1 MKYTVAFLVIASV
14 AAGNLRASKYD
25 NDPSTSLMEAK
36 DIVPANNRD
45 LQMGMETTMM
55 GEKSAIIEAK
65 KADDTQDKSQ
75 QMKQLLQKAT
85 VKGRDTPATDIQLK
99 DDPSD
104 IDTNS
109 NIDVRI
115 VGGDV
120 SDANEFPYYG
130 TSILLLLAISR

>member
-45 LQMGMETTMM
+45 LQMGMETTVM

-75 QMKQLLQKAT
+75 QMKQRLQKAT
-85 VKGRDTPATDIQLK
+85 VKGHDTPATDIQIK
-99 DDPSD
+99 DPSD

-120 SDANEFPYYG
+120 SDPNEFPYYG
-130 TSILLLLAISR
+130 T

>member
-25 NDPSTSLMEAK
+25 NDPSTSLMKTK
-36 DIVPANNRD
+36 DIPANNRD

-75 QMKQLLQKAT
+75 QMKQRLQKAT
-85 VKGRDTPATDIQLK
+85 VKGHDTPATDIQIK

-130 TSILLLLAISR
+130 TSMLLSLAIRR